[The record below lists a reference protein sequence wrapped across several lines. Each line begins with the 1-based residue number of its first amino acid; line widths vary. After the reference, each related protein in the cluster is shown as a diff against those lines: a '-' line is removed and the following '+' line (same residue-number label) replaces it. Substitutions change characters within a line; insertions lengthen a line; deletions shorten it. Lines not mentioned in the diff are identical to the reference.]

1 MGPRKLV
8 ATQQEGIKAMSRNT
22 IGQTRD
28 RISYLAGKLG
38 AKEYRPGYPYKNLG
52 LYRANGCAFLTV
64 TEADGTGRDQIGT
77 ARNLQEINF
86 VLDGLELLS

>member
-1 MGPRKLV
+1 
-8 ATQQEGIKAMSRNT
+8 MSRNNV
-22 IGQTRD
+22 GQTLY

-52 LYRANGCAFLTV
+52 LYRANGCAYLTV

-77 ARNLQEINF
+77 ARNLREINF

>member
-64 TEADGTGRDQIGT
+64 TEANGTGRDQIGT

>member
-1 MGPRKLV
+1 
-8 ATQQEGIKAMSRNT
+8 MSRNT
-22 IGQTRD
+22 IGQTRN
-28 RISYLAGKLG
+28 RINYIAKKLG
-38 AKEYRPGYPYKNLG
+38 ELEYRPGYPYKNLG
-52 LYRANGCAFLTV
+52 LYRANGCAYLTV

>member
-1 MGPRKLV
+1 MN
-8 ATQQEGIKAMSRNT
+8 RNT
-22 IGQTRD
+22 IGQTLD
-28 RISYLAGKLG
+28 RINYLAKKLG
-38 AKEYRPGYPYKNLG
+38 ELEYRPGYPYKNLG

-64 TEADGTGRDQIGT
+64 TEANGTGRDQIGT

>member
-8 ATQQEGIKAMSRNT
+8 ATQQEGNEAMSRNT
-22 IGQTRD
+22 VGQTLD
-28 RISYLAGKLG
+28 RIHYLVKKLG

-52 LYRANGCAFLTV
+52 LYRANGCAYLTV

-77 ARNLQEINF
+77 ARNLREINF
-86 VLDGLELLS
+86 VLDGLELLP

>member
-28 RISYLAGKLG
+28 RISYLAKKLG
-38 AKEYRPGYPYKNLG
+38 PKEYRPGYPYKNLG
-52 LYRANGCAFLTV
+52 LYRANGFAYLTV
-64 TEADGTGRDQIGT
+64 TEADGTGQDRIGK
-77 ARNLQEINF
+77 AQNLREINF
-86 VLDGLELLS
+86 LLDGLELLS